1 MHFIHPQKIV
11 TFIYPSSLF
20 LIYEIVIIYERVIS
34 NNNSNNLIHEIV
46 IMTVSVT

>member
-20 LIYEIVIIYERVIS
+20 LIYEIAII
-34 NNNSNNLIHEIV
+34 
-46 IMTVSVT
+46 TVSVT